1 MITTIAQYFL
11 NNLVITILKSE
22 SFFEIR
28 CVKSITRVPFD
39 HVNDD
44 YCDCPLDVEASD
56 EPSTGACV
64 NAKFY
69 CSGYANFLSP
79 KGLILFFEFRR
90 LILSLDLV
98 GNYDLSFTL

>member
-1 MITTIAQYFL
+1 MITTIAQY
-11 NNLVITILKSE
+11 NNLVFTILKSGI
-22 SFFEIR
+22 FFEIR

-79 KGLILFFEFRR
+79 KGLILFFEFRSTWLR
-90 LILSLDLV
+90 SRWKL
-98 GNYDLSFTL
+98 

>member
-1 MITTIAQYFL
+1 MIITIAQY
-11 NNLVITILKSE
+11 NNLVFTILKSDL
-22 SFFEIR
+22 FFLIR

-64 NAKFY
+64 NSKFY

-79 KGLILFFEFRR
+79 NDLVLLFY
-90 LILSLDLV
+90 LLSLALIGNFDLA
-98 GNYDLSFTL
+98 FTL